1 MPIKIPGNLPANDI
15 LMGENIFCMTEK
27 RALSQDIRPLKIAIL
42 NIMPTKI
49 VTETQLARVLGNTPL
64 QVEVDFLHT
73 SSYKSKNTSENHLNE
88 FYKTF
93 DDVRNNKYDG
103 LIITGAPVELLEF
116 EDVSYWDELVEIMEW
131 SKTNVT
137 STMHICWAAMAGL
150 YYHYNIPKYNLP
162 KKLFGVYKHVADR
175 KTTMLVRGFDDV
187 FYVPHSRHSYVKS
200 EDIDTCPGLLTIA
213 SSEDAGVYIAAS
225 LDKKQIFVTGHSEYD
240 ADTLSKEYFRDVDAG
255 LDIDIPKN
263 YFSDD
268 NPLNE
273 PVVTWRSHANL
284 LFSNWLNYYV
294 YQTTPYDINEI
305 K

>member
-1 MPIKIPGNLPANDI
+1 MPIKIPEDLPANSI
-15 LMGENIFCMTEK
+15 LRGENIFCMTEK

-64 QVEVDFLHT
+64 QVEIDFLMTASH
-73 SSYKSKNTSENHLNE
+73 KSKNTSQDHIDE

-93 DDVRNNKYDG
+93 DDIKNQKYDG
-103 LIITGAPVELLEF
+103 FIITGAPVELLEF
-116 EDVSYWDELVEIMEW
+116 EDVTYWDELKEIMEW

-150 YYHYNIPKYNLP
+150 YYHYGINKFNLP
-162 KKLFGVYKHVADR
+162 KKLFGVYKHKVER
-175 KTTMLVRGFDDV
+175 KTTMLVRGFDDE

-200 EDIDTCPGLLTIA
+200 EDIDAVDDLLTIA
-213 SSEDAGVYIAAS
+213 MSDDAGVYIVAS
-225 LDKKQIFVTGHSEYD
+225 SDKKQIFVTGHSEYD
-240 ADTLSKEYFRDVDAG
+240 ADTLSKEYFRDVEAG

-263 YFSDD
+263 YFADD
-268 NPLNE
+268 NPDNP

-294 YQTTPYDINEI
+294 YQTTPYNINEI